1 MVVKTISEDIFNT
14 DAKHIAFAIN
24 KEGFNDSGFAGVVAR
39 KCWPELVNTGEKEI
53 GTVLSKTVGEKTF
66 HGLVCHS
73 LEDGWGDNQREIIKT
88 CFDKIPT
95 NGEKVATI
103 AIGTGFMG
111 MLGGAN
117 FREIICG
124 MHDSSQQVT
133 IYANLAL
140 EDIMTVYEE
149 ENAKRRKF

>member
-1 MVVKTISEDIFNT
+1 M
-14 DAKHIAFAIN
+14 
-24 KEGFNDSGFAGVVAR
+24 
-39 KCWPELVNTGEKEI
+39 
-53 GTVLSKTVGEKTF
+53 
-66 HGLVCHS
+66 CHS
-73 LEDGWGDNQREIIKT
+73 LEDGWGENQREIIKE
-88 CFDKIPT
+88 CFDRIPS
-95 NGEKVATI
+95 NGEEVATI

-133 IYANLAL
+133 IYASLAL